1 MYTAVGTQLDIS
13 FAVQTLSQF
22 TQNPRLEHWL
32 AVKRLF
38 KCLQGSANLGLTYG
52 GARSWPQ
59 QILIAYTDANYAS
72 KPNDRRS
79 ISGSSY
85 LIGGAV
91 IGCMSK
97 KQTVTATSM
106 CDSEYIAA
114 AACTRHVTWLRNL
127 LQCLNFPQISPT
139 LIYCDNQ
146 AAISLTK
153 IFNFML
159 NPNILTFMFI

>member
-59 QILIAYTDANYAS
+59 QILIAYTDANYALN
-72 KPNDRRS
+72 PNDRRS

-85 LIGGAV
+85 LIGGAA
-91 IGCMSK
+91 IGWMSK
-97 KQTVTATSM
+97 KQTVTHL
-106 CDSEYIAA
+106 
-114 AACTRHVTWLRNL
+114 HV
-127 LQCLNFPQISPT
+127 
-139 LIYCDNQ
+139 
-146 AAISLTK
+146 
-153 IFNFML
+153 
-159 NPNILTFMFI
+159 